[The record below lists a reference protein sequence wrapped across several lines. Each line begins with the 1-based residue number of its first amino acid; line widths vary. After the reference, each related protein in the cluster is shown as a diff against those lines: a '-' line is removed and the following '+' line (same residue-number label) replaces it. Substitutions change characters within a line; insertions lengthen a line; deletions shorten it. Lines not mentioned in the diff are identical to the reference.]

1 MPPFILDTDIFSLLN
16 TNHPEVSRRV
26 NAQARGSCAITV
38 ITVEEQLSGWYSF
51 LRKAT
56 RPDQIEYAYQSLGES
71 VMNLAR
77 LPIVPYPQ
85 AAIARYEVLRRMKL
99 NVRANDLRIAAIAL
113 ELGTVVVT
121 RNVRD
126 FTRVPSLLV
135 EDWSQPPGP

>member
-1 MPPFILDTDIFSLLN
+1 MPPYILDTDIFSLLN
-16 TNHPEVSRRV
+16 LHHPEVSRRV
-26 NAQARGSCAITV
+26 DAEPPGRCAISV

-56 RPDQIEYAYQSLGES
+56 RPDQIEFAYQSLGEA
-71 VMNLAR
+71 VLNLAR
-77 LPIVPYPQ
+77 LPIVPYTQ

-113 ELGTVVVT
+113 EFGAVVVT

-126 FTRVPSLLV
+126 FTRVPSLLL
-135 EDWSQPPGP
+135 EDWTQPPGP